1 MLLGKVILM
10 KFDENKLK
18 QTKISIRRNKAFK
31 AMKKLQKGSENKDLN
46 KLTFKDIEKEIQSVR
61 KKKMIG

>member
-1 MLLGKVILM
+1 M

-18 QTKISIRRNKAFK
+18 QTKTLIRRKKAFE
-31 AMKKLQKGSENKDLN
+31 AMKKLQKDSEDKSLN
-46 KLTFKDIEKEIQSVR
+46 KLTFKDIEEEIQSVR